1 MRAKITKMSAGLAA
15 VGALA
20 VGGASLATAGGNNSP
35 VVPPAVSAPADTTQ
49 VGDQTAPDSAQAAE
63 SGPEVA
69 DSTESA
75 SESVSAND
83 GPGGHADPANAAID
97 HQFEGAE

>member
-15 VGALA
+15 VGLSLLA
-20 VGGASLATAGGNNSP
+20 ARASRPRRQQLAGR
-35 VVPPAVSAPADTTQ
+35 PAVSAPAPATTQ

-63 SGPEVA
+63 SGRRWRTRP
-69 DSTESA
+69 ESA